1 MYDHAHIC
9 PTMATVQHL
18 NGHSMVLLKLYG
30 IKEDLHYG
38 KIQLFNYNKPNEG
51 SSITCL
57 YMKCFDE

>member
-9 PTMATVQHL
+9 PTIATVQYL
-18 NGHSMVLLKLYG
+18 TGHSMVLSKLYG
-30 IKEDLHYG
+30 IKEDLHYV

-57 YMKCFDE
+57 YEMF